1 MHEEYCFHWS
11 NTVGLMRAMEK
22 TRHAHIAHM
31 KFQLVGTHSSTER
44 TEDSVSRMISELICQ
59 ITINHHISTVDPSS
73 LTSTFPA
80 EKPCRT
86 NQTSRTLMAPLLLHL
101 LKQMQS
107 YFKKHVYYST
117 GSLWISVHIQVFFW
131 LQSVF
136 YWHHR
141 DIPFLYKPY
150 SLKLCGES
158 LLTPYGQDNGSSL
171 FKLFIWVPLLMRGF
185 SPKAAWVPL
194 FINFSV
200 LKKKKKKRTKKK

>member
-1 MHEEYCFHWS
+1 MKFYIFNKDTIIFANSWQCYIFDGRIPQTQYHEYVALAYSVDLHEEYCFHWS

-117 GSLWISVHIQVFFW
+117 GSL
-131 LQSVF
+131 
-136 YWHHR
+136 
-141 DIPFLYKPY
+141 
-150 SLKLCGES
+150 
-158 LLTPYGQDNGSSL
+158 
-171 FKLFIWVPLLMRGF
+171 
-185 SPKAAWVPL
+185 
-194 FINFSV
+194 
-200 LKKKKKKRTKKK
+200 